1 MLIDNEQRDTLRDVI
16 ICLYIDLRLLDGPND
31 VIRTDPALG
40 FASLVD
46 DKFLLHHRIRIETGR
61 VKNVNKDPVAEKC
74 VQELECELLRQNP
87 TRGAVTPTLLAVA
100 TARLNTRLRASGLY
114 SKEMWYQRDQ
124 FSRDQLPAADR
135 KLILMMRTT
144 CSSPIEPCAG

>member
-1 MLIDNEQRDTLRDVI
+1 MTSMLIDNEQRDTLRDVI

-61 VKNVNKDPVAEKC
+61 VKNKNPVAEKS
-74 VQELECELLRQNP
+74 VEELKILP
-87 TRGAVTPTLLAVA
+87 GAL
-100 TARLNTRLRASGLY
+100 
-114 SKEMWYQRDQ
+114 
-124 FSRDQLPAADR
+124 
-135 KLILMMRTT
+135 
-144 CSSPIEPCAG
+144 